1 VSVGILALDSSQ
13 GWRDLFA
20 LAVRDTVAFTFN
32 PFVVGG
38 FQDSA
43 AFAVPGAWW
52 VLGSVYWGAL
62 LGGPSSFVLGP
73 HPAGEF
79 GCLLPTD
86 GLELLAVLG
95 LLPGSL
101 GAGDWLGALFDG
113 SAELVITL
121 LAVPGLGRGA
131 AGRTIGVLVWR
142 HVGVIGTVDS
152 HRASQQL
159 RSHIEIE

>member
-1 VSVGILALDSSQ
+1 LGIASLLVLKGVPDRVRNKRNSLLRRATKVVDSSVDFFFDAVAAFAAALEADQVSVGILALDSSQ

-73 HPAGEF
+73 HPAGQF
-79 GCLLPTD
+79 GCLLPSGGRS
-86 GLELLAVLG
+86 GLLGVLG
-95 LLPGSL
+95 
-101 GAGDWLGALFDG
+101 
-113 SAELVITL
+113 
-121 LAVPGLGRGA
+121 
-131 AGRTIGVLVWR
+131 
-142 HVGVIGTVDS
+142 
-152 HRASQQL
+152 
-159 RSHIEIE
+159 